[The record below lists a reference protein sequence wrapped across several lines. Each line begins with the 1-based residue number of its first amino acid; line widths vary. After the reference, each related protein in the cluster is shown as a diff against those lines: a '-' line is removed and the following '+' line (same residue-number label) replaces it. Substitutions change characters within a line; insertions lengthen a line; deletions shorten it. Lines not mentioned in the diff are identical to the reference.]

1 MLSSFFV
8 PKYAIKA
15 ASCHASREAAS
26 GRFGWWQVLWIGV
39 LHLKKA
45 ILEAIDSVVQQNVP
59 VLNKIRH
66 IVK

>member
-1 MLSSFFV
+1 MFSSFFV
-8 PKYAIKA
+8 PKYATKAASCHASREA

-45 ILEAIDSVVQQNVP
+45 ILEAIGYVV
-59 VLNKIRH
+59 
-66 IVK
+66 

>member
-1 MLSSFFV
+1 MDFAIEYSKRMRALLSSFFV
-8 PKYAIKA
+8 PKYAIKT

-45 ILEAIDSVVQQNVP
+45 ILEAIDSVV
-59 VLNKIRH
+59 
-66 IVK
+66 

>member
-45 ILEAIDSVVQQNVP
+45 ILEENTEEADD
-59 VLNKIRH
+59 LADEIREL
-66 IVK
+66 IELEG